1 MQNFEDFL
9 SQIYQFEDLLFY
21 LFVRNIITGN
31 SHKRQTSEK
40 EPKTISLEKDMILN
54 YRDIVRVLTI
64 VLGNDLELVE

>member
-40 EPKTISLEKDMILN
+40 ESKTISLEKDMILN